1 MSNGIRIERSYAPNA
16 KTLVSQN
23 NVTGRHFLRGYEK
36 PHRLRRPG
44 HRSDHAAG

>member
-16 KTLVSQN
+16 KTPVSQN

-36 PHRLRRPG
+36 AHRLSRPACW
-44 HRSDHAAG
+44 SCHAAG